1 MAGELGLL
9 NNYRERIYRPLENFR
24 NPSDSGDPKR
34 DTDLITFCQKYAK
47 NLKGGVG
54 LTNAAGKPISEDDIW
69 NDLGLDKNRTTL
81 NNIITLSDDIKYF
94 AIEVV
99 RNFIN
104 KGLRAKPFWD
114 RLCAG
119 QVDVN
124 GQQAISPWVLYND
137 EGLEIT
143 GEAETVAEA
152 SLEWGFKLIT
162 LQKRAK
168 RIAYSDEVMF
178 GCVLPQVG
186 PFLERIGV
194 QLAASMNRAAI
205 GTLIAGDMKTGDEC
219 AVIGTTTGNS
229 LTFPD
234 FSRAWTRGD
243 LLVYDWESMI
253 SGEKVTNVIKNIS
266 EFTRPQG
273 YGQALVKLQEIEPL
287 FPEKVEHF
295 TSSAMPDGQIMLLDR
310 DSALLHL
317 TFLPLRLENERIISR
332 MLNASQASI
341 IDGFTTID
349 RRARVIIDSNQQWT
363 ENGPYDFPGWMKP
376 LN

>member
-9 NNYRERIYRPLENFR
+9 NSYREKIYFPMQNWA
-24 NPSDSGDPKR
+24 NPSDDRESKR
-34 DTDLITFCQKYAK
+34 NCDLESFCQAK
-47 NLKGGVG
+47 GLKN
-54 LTNAAGKPISEDDIW
+54 TAGKPITEDDIW
-69 NDLGLDKNRTTL
+69 NDLGIDKRRITM
-81 NNIITLSDDIKYF
+81 NNLLTLSDDIKYF
-94 AIEVV
+94 VPEIV
-99 RNFIN
+99 RGFIN

-114 RLCAG
+114 QLCAG

-124 GQQAISPWVLYND
+124 GQQSISPWVVYDN
-137 EGLEIT
+137 EGMEVT

-152 SLEWGFKLIT
+152 SLEWGYKLIT

-168 RIAYSDEVMF
+168 RITYSDEVMY
-178 GCVLPQVG
+178 GCVLPQIG

-194 QLAASMNRAAI
+194 QLSASMNRAAI
-205 GTLIAGDMKTGDEC
+205 TTLIAGDIPTGDEC

-253 SGEKVTNVIKNIS
+253 SGEAVTNTIKGIS

-273 YGQALVKLQEIEPL
+273 YGKELVRLQEIEPL
-287 FPEKVEHF
+287 FPEKIQHF
-295 TSSAMPDGQIMLLDR
+295 TSSAMPDGQVMLLDR
-310 DSALLHL
+310 ESALLHL
-317 TFLPLRLENERIISR
+317 TFLPLRLENERIINR
-332 MLNASQASI
+332 MLNATQVSL
-341 IDGFTTID
+341 IDGFSTID
-349 RRARVIIDSNQQWT
+349 RRARVIIDSSKQWSA
-363 ENGPYDFPGWMKP
+363 GGQYDFPGWMKP